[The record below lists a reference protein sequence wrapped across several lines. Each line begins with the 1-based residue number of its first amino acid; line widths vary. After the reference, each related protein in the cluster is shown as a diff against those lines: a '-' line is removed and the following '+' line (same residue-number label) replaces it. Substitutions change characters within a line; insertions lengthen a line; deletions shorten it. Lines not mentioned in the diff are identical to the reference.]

1 MALPPVSAVGSL
13 PSSRGREGERADKA
27 HTDGVLF
34 VYVPAAKVIVT
45 GDALHGAFALA
56 LAVGRGEAEG
66 LRFAAAV
73 AGLKCTRMGGS
84 VGLPTRAE
92 VEAFIAGEISHFLF
106 TTPLG
111 EAEIDALPE
120 RFAPSLF

>member
-1 MALPPVSAVGSL
+1 MRRVAPHTHSFLAVSHGPNDILFLEGSSVRRVPVFAIDAVDTVG
-13 PSSRGREGERADKA
+13 A
-27 HTDGVLF
+27 
-34 VYVPAAKVIVT
+34 

-56 LAVGRGEAEG
+56 LAEGRGEAEG

-92 VEAFIAGEISHFLF
+92 VEAFIAEYDGQGA
-106 TTPLG
+106 PLAP
-111 EAEIDALPE
+111 EALMQSRLDLE
-120 RFAPSLF
+120 